1 MIGPKT
7 RPCGLLSPLSKIPV
21 AAQRPQRPRG
31 RHALQRR
38 SCSTVHKIPGR
49 PDNQARPQIFRV
61 DLLKQGKHF
70 LCARHCVSGYDS
82 QLIHTQLVELVP
94 HAPTTDRANAV
105 SQGKSSPG

>member
-7 RPCGLLSPLSKIPV
+7 RPCGLLIPLSEIPV
-21 AAQRPQRPRG
+21 AAQRPRRPWGHR
-31 RHALQRR
+31 ALQPR
-38 SCSTVHKIPGR
+38 SCGAVHKLPGR
-49 PDNQARPQIFRV
+49 PDSSARPQIFRV
-61 DLLKQGKHF
+61 GLLKQGKHF